1 MKTLCIRK
9 CRSLTVG
16 IVLAVVSLSYALT
29 KVAPPTTAVHLAGTF
44 LQLQEAHK
52 EWRMEDWARLFAYF
66 RELHLSQLVIQWTV
80 YDDISFYTAA
90 SSPRAGKS
98 SLDIILE
105 LADQAGMQVMVGL
118 VHDSGFWE
126 QISRPPP
133 LVEDYLRRSQLKSVS
148 VASQLSPIVKGH
160 PSFQGWYLTEE
171 IDDINWR
178 NAEARQVLFKY
189 LREISAK
196 LHEITPNRKV
206 ALSGFCSGHIKPRVF
221 ESFWSTLLKVA
232 SIDVVFFQD
241 GIGTEKLQLG
251 QLPLYLSAIRKAV
264 KTHRRDLRVVIE
276 IFRQVAGPPIDNKQ
290 FKAVPGPLVRI
301 QRQMA
306 AAAPYA
312 LQLIAF
318 SIPEYMTPLGGLD
331 AGRLYES
338 YRLER
343 RSPP

>member
-1 MKTLCIRK
+1 M
-9 CRSLTVG
+9 
-16 IVLAVVSLSYALT
+16 
-29 KVAPPTTAVHLAGTF
+29 APSTSAVHLAGTF

-52 EWRMEDWARLFAYF
+52 DWRMEDWARLFAYF
-66 RELHLSQLVIQWTV
+66 RELRLSQLVIQWTA

-90 SSPRAGKS
+90 GSHRAGES
-98 SLDIILE
+98 SLDIILK
-105 LADQAGMQVMVGL
+105 LADQADMQVLVGL
-118 VHDSGFWE
+118 VYDWRFWE
-126 QISRPPP
+126 QISRAPP
-133 LVEDYLRRSQLKSVS
+133 LVEDYLRRSQRRSVS
-148 VASQLSPIVKGH
+148 VASKLSPIVRGH

-196 LHEITPNRKV
+196 LHEITPHRKV
-206 ALSGFCSGHIKPRVF
+206 ALSGFCNGHIEPRAF
-221 ESFWSTLLKVA
+221 ESFWSALLKAA
-232 SIDVVFFQD
+232 SIDIVFFQD

-251 QLPLYLSAIRKAV
+251 QLPLYLSAMRKAV
-264 KTHRRDLRVVIE
+264 KAHRRDLQIVIE
-276 IFRQVAGPPIDNKQ
+276 IFRQVAGPPIDNKH
-290 FKAVPGPLVRI
+290 FNAVPGPLVRI
-301 QRQMA
+301 RRQMA

-312 LQLIAF
+312 SQLIGF

-338 YRLER
+338 YRSER